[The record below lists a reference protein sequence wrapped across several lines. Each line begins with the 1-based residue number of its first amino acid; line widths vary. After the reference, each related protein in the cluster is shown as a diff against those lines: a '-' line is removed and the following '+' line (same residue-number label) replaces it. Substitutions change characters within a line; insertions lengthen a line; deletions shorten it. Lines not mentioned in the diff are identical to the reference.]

1 MTDWMTRADPRGNP
15 GPSAGQPALRPR
27 SHSALLRFAIVLAV
41 VLVVAVVII
50 SLVKPPAPPA
60 QCPTAPAPCSVP
72 PVPPGTGSLTTTP
85 GQAGTADSTTELVI
99 GTAWSS
105 TTFGYTIHYDPDSWV
120 VNQTQG
126 DLLQLISPS
135 DSSGSI
141 RDDWVIVEAVA
152 STSATPQQLIEQRVA
167 LLTKSVPDL
176 AVDPGSYYQVS
187 GAEIGNVPGLAQVYA
202 GTLDDTDGTP
212 IAPVRYSIVAATNG
226 RITVAVTVRTLD
238 PDSIA
243 DHGPPVITWHMYSR
257 QLVDVLLEDFR
268 WPAAQ

>member
-1 MTDWMTRADPRGNP
+1 MTDWMARADPQ
-15 GPSAGQPALRPR
+15 AAQPAPAPRPR

-41 VLVVAVVII
+41 VLVVAVVMI
-50 SLVKPPAPPA
+50 SLVKAPAPPA
-60 QCPTAPAPCSVP
+60 QCPSAPAPCSVP
-72 PVPPGTGSLTTTP
+72 PVAPGTGSLNTTP
-85 GQAGTADSTTELVI
+85 GQAGNADSTTELVV

-105 TTFGYTIHYDPDSWV
+105 TTFGYSIHYDPDSWV
-120 VNQTQG
+120 VNQSQG

-141 RDDWVIVEAVA
+141 RSDWVIVEAAA
-152 STSATPQQLIEQRVA
+152 SAGATPQQLIDQRVA
-167 LLTKSVPDL
+167 LLRKSVPDL
-176 AVDPGSYYQVS
+176 AVDLGSYYQVN
-187 GAEIGNVPGLAQVYA
+187 GAESGNVPGLAQVYA

-257 QLVDVLLEDFR
+257 QLTDVLLEDFR

>member
-1 MTDWMTRADPRGNP
+1 MSDWMARADPQAAP
-15 GPSAGQPALRPR
+15 PARPR

-41 VLVVAVVII
+41 VLVVAVVIV
-50 SLVKPPAPPA
+50 SLVKSPAPPA
-60 QCPTAPAPCSVP
+60 QCPPAPAPCSVP

-85 GQAGTADSTTELVI
+85 DQTGNADSTTELVL
-99 GTAWSS
+99 GMPWSS
-105 TTFGYTIHYDPDSWV
+105 TAFGYSVHYDPDSWV

-152 STSATPQQLIEQRVA
+152 AASATPQQLIEQRVA
-167 LLTKSVPDL
+167 SLRKSVPDL
-176 AVDPGSYYQVS
+176 AVDPGSYYQVN
-187 GAEIGNVPGLAQVYA
+187 GAEIGNVPGLAQVYV

-257 QLVDVLLEDFR
+257 QLTDVLLEDFR